1 MASVKITQNSTFAK
15 PGQRS
20 HLAPFASLRPGGT
33 IYNRYNGQVPQHMLD
48 NMNATLNG
56 PHDSGQLSLGS
67 PLAGTAGMQ
76 QGGTAGMQ
84 SVAPGGPTGMP
95 QQNPVSIQSQAPSA
109 PTGMPQQSA
118 QPQAPSQGQGY
129 TYAGIG
135 REGFPSQGQEYLY
148 AGIGEE
154 GKSVFKDPATGEVF
168 RYPGSQGE
176 GLTPGQSAGLPQPQ
190 TPQTGLIGS
199 EQALKQGLG
208 AAGQI
213 LDQSQAQGR
222 GDINSASQGANS
234 TLNPYYQP
242 GQQSNQ
248 YQAALS
254 GALGGQSQQQAMDR
268 FMGSPGQQYL
278 LDESERSITRNAAAT
293 GGLGGANVQRALQQN
308 AVGLAAQDFDNA
320 FNRLGT
326 VSDRGLAAGGQMA
339 GNQMAT
345 GQALAGLGQDYGRMG
360 ADLAYGTG
368 QGLAQGRTRAGDQI
382 AGNIQGTSFNLADT
396 MRGTGSEQS
405 NVIGQGGSNLA
416 QLLAGAGKDTFNAE
430 SNLAQILA
438 QISQNVGANL
448 AGQGLG
454 GTNNVAGVGDDI
466 LSLIGM

>member
-76 QGGTAGMQ
+76 QGGAAGTQ

-109 PTGMPQQSA
+109 PAGMPQQSA
-118 QPQAPSQGQGY
+118 QGQAPSQGQGY
-129 TYAGIG
+129 TYSGIG
-135 REGFPSQGQEYLY
+135 PEGN
-148 AGIGEE
+148 
-154 GKSVFKDPATGEVF
+154 SVFQDPATGEIF
-168 RYPGSQGE
+168 TYPASQGE

-190 TPQTGLIGS
+190 TPQVGLIGS

-222 GDINSASQGANS
+222 GDINSASQGANN

-278 LDESERSITRNAAAT
+278 LDESERAITRNAAAT

-368 QGLAQGRTRAGDQI
+368 QGLAQGRTRAGEQI
-382 AGNIQGTSFNLADT
+382 AGNIQGTSSNLANT
-396 MRGTGSEQS
+396 MMGTGSEMS